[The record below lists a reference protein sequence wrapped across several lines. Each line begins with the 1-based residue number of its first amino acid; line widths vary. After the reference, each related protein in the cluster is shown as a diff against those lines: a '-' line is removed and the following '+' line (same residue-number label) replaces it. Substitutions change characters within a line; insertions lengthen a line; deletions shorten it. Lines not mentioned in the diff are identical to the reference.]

1 MGDSAIYSHL
11 AIAIVVLIAAFGA
24 PLPVASMLTA
34 AGVLAAHGKMNIAT
48 LILVSSIA
56 AIAGDGL
63 GYLLGRFGM
72 GWLAKWTASRPARGT
87 NDPVGWLRK
96 GVQRL
101 VESKSMRQA
110 AGWSDAVLARRG
122 SMGILIVLTRTVLA
136 AFGPF
141 VNVLSGVRRYH
152 IGRFLL
158 YDALGEL
165 AWVGMYVGIGY
176 VAGIE
181 GDGAIDALTNPIVI
195 AVMVALAVIPMLFTA
210 RIKPQP
216 QPVYLISESAGD

>member
-1 MGDSAIYSHL
+1 M
-11 AIAIVVLIAAFGA
+11 LIAAFGA

-34 AGVLAAHGKMNIAT
+34 AGVLAAHGQMNIAT
-48 LILVSSIA
+48 LVIVSSIA

-63 GYLLGRFGM
+63 GYVVGRFGM
-72 GWLAKWTASRPARGT
+72 GWFAKWTASRPARGA
-87 NDPVGWLRK
+87 NDPVGWVRRGL
-96 GVQRL
+96 QRL
-101 VESKSMRQA
+101 AESKSARQA
-110 AGWSDAVLARRG
+110 AGWSNAVLERRG
-122 SMGILIVLTRTVLA
+122 SMGVLIVLTRTVLA

-152 IGRFLL
+152 IGRFFL

-176 VAGIE
+176 VAGVE
-181 GDGAIDALTNPIVI
+181 GDGAMDALTNPIVI

-216 QPVYLISESAGD
+216 QPVYLTNDPSGD